1 VETRIALLRGINV
14 GAATKVPMER
24 LRAMCGALGWEDVRT
39 YIASGNV
46 LFRAD
51 GESQVLEGALEAAL
65 ERTFGRAFPV
75 LVRSGEEWREYA
87 SGSPFPDAEERE
99 PNRLMIGLSKR
110 SLAGDAVEKLREKAV
125 AAERIV
131 ADRGA
136 LWIHFPDGAG
146 TSKLSPS
153 LLDRAA
159 GSPLTMRNWGT
170 VVKLG
175 EMVGA

>member
-1 VETRIALLRGINV
+1 METRIALLRGINV

-24 LRAMCGALGWEDVRT
+24 LRALCGELGWRDVRT

-46 LFRAD
+46 LFRGQ
-51 GESQVLEGALEAAL
+51 GEAEALEGALEAAL
-65 ERTFGRAFPV
+65 EREFGRAFPV
-75 LVRSGEEWREYA
+75 LVRSAEEWRSYA
-87 SGSPFPDAEERE
+87 SGSPFPEAEERE

-110 SLAGDAVEKLREKAV
+110 ALAGDAVERLRERAV
-125 AAERIV
+125 AGERIV

-146 TSKLSPS
+146 TSKLSPA

-159 GSPLTMRNWGT
+159 GSPLTLRNWRT

-175 EMVGA
+175 EMVGE